1 MIEKLFGKN
10 IYAIGTAR
18 KNKKQMSKILEDK
31 KINRSDCEFL
41 YSKNMMACKLMGNRS
56 VLLESTALEGM
67 DDVPSVQ
74 RREKGSATKSTIP
87 CPDVVKLFNNGMG
100 GVDLMDQ

>member
-1 MIEKLFGKN
+1 MGTVPKN
-10 IYAIGTAR
+10 R
-18 KNKKQMSKILEDK
+18 KQVAKGHEYK
-31 KINRSDCEFL
+31 KIKTGDSKFL

-74 RREKGSATKSTIP
+74 RRKKGSATKSAIP
-87 CPDVVKLFNNGMG
+87 CPTIVKLYNNCLIA
-100 GVDLMDQ
+100 VDLMDQ